1 MSQKISHTKPIAPV
15 HMNACL
21 HPYKPNIQGTTTGAI
36 TAPIFVPELNI
47 PVASARSFLGNH
59 SATALIAVGKF
70 PASLIPRNALTAPN
84 PNVDFT
90 AACSIAAMLQKTT
103 DTV

>member
-1 MSQKISHTKPIAPV
+1 MIQKISQIKPIAPV
-15 HMNACL
+15 QINACL
-21 HPYKPNIQGTTTGAI
+21 HPNAPNIHGTITGAI
-36 TAPIFVPELNI
+36 TAPILVPELNM

-59 SATALIAVGKF
+59 SATALIAVGKL
-70 PASLIPRNALTAPN
+70 PASLIPRKALTAPN

-103 DTV
+103 DKV